1 MLPLLATAG
10 RMLATSAARG
20 AISGGART
28 AAGGGG
34 NIVKGMVKDKAEKEI
49 KGKIVKVT
57 TEKFLAKKT
66 QLPNLNSSGTD
77 SKGGALVKSESSA
90 LVKKESDN
98 PLLDELL
105 IIKST
110 LVTIK
115 SLMDKSALFDKNEYA
130 RKKKELERQKRKSK
144 EDELEKKPSK
154 TKKIGKGAP
163 KPSGN
168 IFDFITNYLLNVFLG
183 SLANWAFNYIPQIID
198 VIKGIASG
206 VDNLWKVLKFGIISL
221 ATNFPKQIKF
231 LAKLSAKIFGGPI
244 KLIGKLLFKAG
255 SLLTGLLKKA
265 GGFIFNLVG
274 GPLKSIAKKILGQ
287 TGTEAAKK
295 VAQTASKAVSAG
307 SKKAADLAASQG
319 SKKLV
324 GRLKA
329 FSKIFK
335 RVPVIGA
342 ILGIAI
348 DLAMGE
354 PLDRAVVGAIGSSI
368 GAAIGGALG
377 KGGALALTL
386 STGGIGALAAP
397 FIIGASGFIG
407 AAVGDWIAKSM
418 YKNLTGRVSQAEKE
432 ASKVEQKA
440 KGGKV
445 QNLTRPTSGSS
456 PSGITRETGVQKRT
470 FESKESKKAVLNRS
484 RPFAI
489 SQKAIK
495 NSKSF
500 FGDDQSKYLLK
511 LSDGF
516 KKSTFI
522 GDLLRIGMAIAMGET
537 ILKSTTDGAAD
548 NMSYEM
554 FKAYENGLIDV
565 DDDIDTSSLSYSFRK
580 WARGRI
586 YAEVSASKKYQ
597 QNMKS
602 RPGAPSGG
610 GGDGGDGTEGPP
622 GPGEVIQGG
631 DADFWTLAAVASL
644 EGSSDQGEAD
654 VAQAVYNR
662 VASGVFS
669 VKTIKDAILS
679 PGQFQPVTGDGVP
692 IKLWRAIK
700 DRETAIAAV
709 AAHKGK
715 GIATATKYVDQA
727 ARNITNPSLQKN
739 AAEWVG
745 GRTDFAVPSAANKY
759 PGGFGYRTRHGHLF
773 GWYVGPGAIA
783 YGKKNPG
790 PAQVPSFGNMSVPKG
805 SPSANVAQS
814 QEPSSS
820 PPSAPAPASSE
831 SETTDFS
838 KFAEI
843 LGDKKGKILGPKDSN
858 DANINAPFVS
868 VPVKPAPQASQQPA
882 KPSQAA
888 VSSTKPK
895 VSPSAISQS
904 ASYDRKSPSTIILPP
919 PQQAANTALGSAGQT
934 SRPRIDYDSSML
946 NSDSRN
952 MFKQVLS
959 AALY

>member
-34 NIVKGMVKDKAEKEI
+34 NIIKGMVKDKAEKEI

-115 SLMDKSALFDKNEYA
+115 SLMDKSALFDKNEYT
-130 RKKKELERQKRKSK
+130 RKRKELERQKRKSK

-198 VIKGIASG
+198 VIKGISSG

-265 GGFIFNLVG
+265 GGYIFNLVG

-295 VAQTASKAVSAG
+295 VAQTASKAAASG
-307 SKKAADLAASQG
+307 SKKAADLAATQG
-319 SKKLV
+319 AKKLV

-354 PLDRAVVGAIGSSI
+354 PLDRAIVGAIGASI
-368 GAAIGGALG
+368 GGAIGGAIGTGLIPIPVVGTAVGGFVGAAIG
-377 KGGALALTL
+377 
-386 STGGIGALAAP
+386 
-397 FIIGASGFIG
+397 
-407 AAVGDWIAKSM
+407 DWFAKSM

-445 QNLTRPTSGSS
+445 QKLTRPTSGSS

-580 WARGRI
+580 WARNRI

-602 RPGAPSGG
+602 RPGASSGDGGDGG
-610 GGDGGDGTEGPP
+610 GGDGG
-622 GPGEVIQGG
+622 GG
-631 DADFWTLAAVASL
+631 DGGGGGGQAGGAVEPSSIYSKMGFTKEDWDLFRNTVAKIESGGRYDIAGGSGGHYDGRYQMGAAAKTD
-644 EGSSDQGEAD
+644 GSRHA
-654 VAQAVYNR
+654 
-662 VASGVFS
+662 
-669 VKTIKDAILS
+669 
-679 PGQFQPVTGDGVP
+679 GVP
-692 IKLWRAIK
+692 DPGHTPSARAAFRKNPQLQETLFAGYTKANHTYLMGNAKYKNANPQRKLQILGYAHNQGMGGAERWLNTGQVGADGFGTK
-700 DRETAIAAV
+700 GTKYTDAIAAEFR
-709 AAHKGK
+709 KRGK
-715 GIATATKYVDQA
+715 GSGSTPPPTSDPIASAPP
-727 ARNITNPSLQKN
+727 PS
-739 AAEWVG
+739 
-745 GRTDFAVPSAANKY
+745 TSSA
-759 PGGFGYRTRHGHLF
+759 
-773 GWYVGPGAIA
+773 
-783 YGKKNPG
+783 
-790 PAQVPSFGNMSVPKG
+790 
-805 SPSANVAQS
+805 
-814 QEPSSS
+814 
-820 PPSAPAPASSE
+820 PSAPVSSE

-843 LGDKKGKILGPKDSN
+843 LGDKKGKILGPKGESVELN
-858 DANINAPFVS
+858 MNAPFVS